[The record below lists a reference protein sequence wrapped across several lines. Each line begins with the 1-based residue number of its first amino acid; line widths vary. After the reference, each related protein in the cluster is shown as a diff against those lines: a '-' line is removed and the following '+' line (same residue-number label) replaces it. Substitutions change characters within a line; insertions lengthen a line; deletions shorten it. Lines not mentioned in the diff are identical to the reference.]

1 MDKRVEANLRVKKQ
15 ITDAMFE
22 LMHEKSFSD
31 ITITELIK
39 RAGVARASYYRNYS
53 SKEDV
58 LETLMDDVLEYYR
71 AGIIED
77 GPFLSYGNILRSF
90 QFFQTFSR
98 YVIDLYQS
106 GFAYTLME
114 KLNQFHESI
123 VGIMP
128 ANSIKR
134 YEIYAYMGALV
145 NIGIRWLQDG
155 QKETPEEMAA
165 FLLQDIVYGRQSDC
179 SG

>member
-1 MDKRVEANLRVKKQ
+1 MDKRLEANMRVKKQ

-31 ITITELIK
+31 ITITELIQ

-53 SKEDV
+53 SKEDII
-58 LETLMDDVLEYYR
+58 ETLMDDVLEYYR
-71 AGIIED
+71 SGIAED
-77 GPFLSYGNILRSF
+77 EPFLSYSNILRSF
-90 QFFQTFSR
+90 RFFQGFSQ
-98 YVIDLYQS
+98 YIIDLYQS
-106 GFAYTLME
+106 GFADILME

-123 VGIMP
+123 VGNMP
-128 ANSIKR
+128 ASSIRR

-145 NIGIRWLQDG
+145 NVAMCWLQDG

-165 FLLQDIVYGRQSDC
+165 FFAAHVAS
-179 SG
+179 

>member
-1 MDKRVEANLRVKKQ
+1 MDKRLEANIRVKKR
-15 ITDAMFE
+15 ITDAMFD

-53 SKEDV
+53 SKEDI

-71 AGIIED
+71 AGIAED
-77 GPFLSYGNILRSF
+77 EPFFCYDNLLRSF
-90 QFFQTFSR
+90 QFFRNFSR
-98 YVIDLYQS
+98 YIIDLYRS
-106 GFAYTLME
+106 GFAYILME

-128 ANSIKR
+128 ANSISR
-134 YEIYAYMGALV
+134 YEIYAYMGALF

-155 QKETPEEMAA
+155 QKETPEEMAS
-165 FLLQDIVYGRQSDC
+165 FLLQRL
-179 SG
+179 

>member
-1 MDKRVEANLRVKKQ
+1 MDKRMEANIRVKKQ
-15 ITDAMFE
+15 ITDAMFD

-53 SKEDV
+53 SKEDI
-58 LETLMDDVLEYYR
+58 LETLTDDVLEYYR
-71 AGIIED
+71 AGIVENK
-77 GPFLSYGNILRSF
+77 PFLCYDNLLRSF
-90 QFFQTFSR
+90 QFFRSFSR
-98 YVIDLYQS
+98 YLIDLYQS
-106 GFAYTLME
+106 GFAYILME

-128 ANSIKR
+128 ANSISR

-145 NIGIRWLQDG
+145 NIGIRWLEDG

-165 FLLQDIVYGRQSDC
+165 FLEHHIRST
-179 SG
+179 